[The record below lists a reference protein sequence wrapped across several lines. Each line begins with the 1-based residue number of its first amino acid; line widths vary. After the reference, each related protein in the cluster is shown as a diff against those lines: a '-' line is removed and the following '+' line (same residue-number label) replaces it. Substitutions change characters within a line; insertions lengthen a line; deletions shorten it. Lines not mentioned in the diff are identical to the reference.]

1 MNLLFINSI
10 NVTEVLSK
18 ATSNGWI
25 FDYTEIDDLSIQL
38 GENLPRYTH
47 RWIVDLDL
55 KQVTLTYNETSD
67 FICYENN
74 KDYIDSIFI

>member
-1 MNLLFINSI
+1 MNILFINSF
-10 NVTEVLSK
+10 NVTKTLSI

-38 GENLPRYTH
+38 EENLPRYTH
-47 RWIVDLDL
+47 RWIVDLNL
-55 KQVTLTYNETSD
+55 KQVLLTYNETSD

-74 KDYIDSIFI
+74 KNYIDSIFT